1 MSLSAI
7 FILDSKGKVLI
18 SRNYRGDIEMNVI
31 ERFMQLLLEQEDES
45 NLTPIVKH
53 GDVAFIYV
61 KHTNVYLVAVTKIN
75 TNATL
80 VLSFLFKIIRVFC
93 EYFNELEEES
103 IRDNFVIIYELLD
116 EFMDFGYPQTT
127 DSKILQEY
135 ITQEGHQINETKL
148 PPAVTNAVSWR
159 AENIKY
165 RKNEVFLDVIESV
178 NILVSASGNVLRSEI
193 VGAIKMR
200 VYLSGMPEL
209 RLGLNDKILFENIGS
224 K

>member
-1 MSLSAI
+1 L
-7 FILDSKGKVLI
+7 K
-18 SRNYRGDIEMNVI
+18 
-31 ERFMQLLLEQEDES
+31 
-45 NLTPIVKH
+45 
-53 GDVAFIYV
+53 
-61 KHTNVYLVAVTKIN
+61 
-75 TNATL
+75 
-80 VLSFLFKIIRVFC
+80 LFKVFC

-135 ITQEGHQINETKL
+135 ITQEGHHITHDTKL

-178 NILVSASGNVLRSEI
+178 NVLVSASGNVLRSEI

-209 RLGLNDKILFENIGS
+209 RLGLNDKALFEISGS
-224 K
+224 MWSI